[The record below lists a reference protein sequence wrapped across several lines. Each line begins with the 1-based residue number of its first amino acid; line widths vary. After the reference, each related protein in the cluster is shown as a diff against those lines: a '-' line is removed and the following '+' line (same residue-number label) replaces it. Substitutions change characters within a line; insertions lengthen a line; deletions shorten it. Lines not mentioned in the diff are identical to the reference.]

1 MSYACPSIPIVP
13 KLKHF
18 SDEGKLGLVIPR
30 KWLENDIFP
39 HSRVILGFGW
49 PPNESNDKEW
59 LGWGQSHSGR
69 KSSFLGHF
77 LIPDSF
83 WDEWH
88 ENEWNDVDIFMM
100 SLILGMV
107 SYVCFCHKQFRS
119 VLSLLQN
126 TLPSQSKES
135 SKTGPSRPA
144 YSNDHDQTIICKKVT
159 I

>member
-1 MSYACPSIPIVP
+1 MSFACPSIPIVP

-30 KWLENDIFP
+30 KWLENDVFP
-39 HSRVILGFGW
+39 HSRVIPGFGW
-49 PPNESNDKEW
+49 PSNESNDKEW

-88 ENEWNDVDIFMM
+88 ENEWNDVTSFQI
-100 SLILGMV
+100 G
-107 SYVCFCHKQFRS
+107 K
-119 VLSLLQN
+119 VLKKCVFFVW
-126 TLPSQSKES
+126 TF
-135 SKTGPSRPA
+135 TGPLAPCHRPKICASAQFFITKCNLLFSFLEFESLA
-144 YSNDHDQTIICKKVT
+144 YETWVRQRML
-159 I
+159 